1 MNKLLVLSMRL
12 CLPVALLGI
21 LIAMEG
27 DAISVWTAI
36 GIITTSFLLTRGFHN
51 LETRQVVP
59 ERVHQA
65 LDTLA
70 EGLLVLD
77 ETERIVL
84 ANRSFSKMVGMANQ
98 QLVRV
103 NAAKLAWICSDDN
116 LEGDFPWSRSLL
128 EARPLIDQMILFA
141 RGDGS
146 RRVFAINC
154 SPIIPDNDAP
164 RGVLATFRDVT
175 EVEQHR
181 ASLESM
187 LQVLKSSRDEAFRKN
202 EELEIL
208 ASIDALTS
216 CLNRRAFVHN
226 LSGSWNTEDSDNPL
240 WACLMV
246 DADRFKQ
253 INDSF
258 GHAGGDDV
266 LRRIANAIREEL
278 APQDVLCRYGGEEFC
293 AFLKC
298 KSTQHAKLIT
308 ERIRQRI
315 ESLRWPPTSAL
326 SSLQVTVSIGIACR
340 SQRNQS
346 PDTLIQQADKAL
358 YQAKNAGRNCV
369 VLYSGDRSGDRSGD
383 ANSADTQ
390 WQSAGNSRVDD
401 PSGPPAS

>member
-27 DAISVWTAI
+27 DAISVWTAT
-36 GIITTSFLLTRGFHN
+36 GIVAASFLLTRGFYN
-51 LETRQVVP
+51 LEIRQVVP

-77 ETERIVL
+77 ESERIIL
-84 ANRSFSKMVGMANQ
+84 ANQSFSKMVGLPNQ
-98 QLVRV
+98 QLVRF
-103 NAAKLAWICSDDN
+103 NAEKLAWICSDDS
-116 LEGDFPWSRSLL
+116 LEGDFPWSRSLR

-141 RGDGS
+141 REDGS

-154 SPIIPDNDAP
+154 SPIMPDNFAP
-164 RGVLATFRDVT
+164 RGVLVTFRDVT

-181 ASLESM
+181 ASMESM
-187 LQVLKSSRDEAFRKN
+187 LQVLKCSRDEVFRKN

-216 CLNRRAFVHN
+216 CLNRRALVHN
-226 LSGSWNTEDSDNPL
+226 LSSSWNAVDSDRPM
-240 WACLMV
+240 WACLML

-253 INDSF
+253 INDSY

-266 LRRIANAIREEL
+266 LCRIANAIREEL
-278 APQDVLCRYGGEEFC
+278 TSQDVLCRYGGEEFC
-293 AFLKC
+293 AFLRC
-298 KSTQHAKLIT
+298 KSVQHARKIT
-308 ERIRQRI
+308 ERIRQKI
-315 ESLRWPPTSAL
+315 ESLQWPATNSL
-326 SSLQVTVSIGIACR
+326 SQLRVTVSIGIACR

-346 PDTLIQQADKAL
+346 PDCLIQQADKAL
-358 YQAKNAGRNCV
+358 YQAKNAGRNRV
-369 VLYSGDRSGDRSGD
+369 VLYPVD
-383 ANSADTQ
+383 SAMT
-390 WQSAGNSRVDD
+390 NVE
-401 PSGPPAS
+401 